1 MAMKTKAFCFRSGS
15 LSFNLMNLICLL
27 LAASIFLY
35 GSAEAKEPD
44 EQIPE
49 DLVELSFEE
58 LMDIKITSV
67 SKKEQRLS
75 QAAAAIFVIT
85 QEDIRRSGVTTIPEA
100 LRMAPGVEVAQVD
113 ANKWAITIRGFN
125 NLFSSK
131 LLVMIDG
138 RTVYTPLFSG
148 VYWDVQ
154 DTVLEDIDRIEVIR
168 GPGGTLWGANAV
180 NGVIN
185 IITKNAKDTQGGMV
199 TAGGGTLE
207 NGFGSIRYGGKIG
220 LGGKNHYRVF
230 AKYFNRDSFDEAPGA
245 DGADEWEAVRGG
257 FRMDLEPSEKN
268 KWTLQ
273 GDYYNG
279 ESGQRVTEVTS
290 LTAPFSTTTDDDVDV
305 NGVNLLARWQHR
317 ISNRSSTTLQV
328 YYDRTERN
336 AKPLKQTIDTMD
348 LDFQHRLDIGRRHDM
363 VWGIGQRLV
372 YDDIENTLAFSFTPD
387 NRLAHTTSAFVQDDI
402 TLIENRL
409 RLTLGSKFEW
419 NSYTGFEYQPN
430 ARVLWTPNS
439 LNTVW
444 ASVSRAVRTPARTD
458 DSFRLNFLA
467 TPGGGLNN
475 LFSVLGN
482 NNIKSEN
489 LLAYEL
495 GYRVQP
501 TEKIFLDVATY
512 FHSYDD
518 LLSQEPLTPFV
529 ETTPAPT
536 HLTIATQFQN
546 KLAGNAYGVEIAGTW
561 KVFDWWE
568 LNTAF
573 NWFQFD
579 LDQTPPSAD
588 TTTKL
593 KDGNSPK
600 YHFNIRSHF
609 KLPYQLEFDT
619 ALFVVDELDN
629 LNIPSYNRLDIRLG
643 WLPTESLEL
652 SLVFQNL
659 LDPRHKEFGGVEGGS
674 TRNEVPRSVY
684 GKVVYKF

>member
-1 MAMKTKAFCFRSGS
+1 MKTKS
-15 LSFNLMNLICLL
+15 LLTLPEKPSFDVWKLIC
-27 LAASIFLY
+27 IFLVVLFY
-35 GSAEAKEPD
+35 LHGNAEGNNQT
-44 EQIPE
+44 EQNPLNLA
-49 DLVELSFEE
+49 DLSLEE
-58 LMDIKITSV
+58 LMDIKVTSV
-67 SKKEQRLS
+67 SKKEQTLS

-125 NLFSSK
+125 NLFASK

-138 RTVYTPLFSG
+138 RTIYTPLFSG

-207 NGFGSIRYGGKIG
+207 NGFGSIRYGGK
-220 LGGKNHYRVF
+220 LGEGDKAHYRVF
-230 AKYFNRDSFDEAPGA
+230 AKYFNRDSFDEAAGA
-245 DGADEWEAVRGG
+245 DGADEWEAIRGG
-257 FRMDLEPSEKN
+257 FRMDLTPSEN
-268 KWTLQ
+268 NSWTVQ
-273 GDYYNG
+273 GDYYDG
-279 ESGQRVTEVTS
+279 ESGQRVSEVTS
-290 LTAPFSTTTDDDVDV
+290 LTAPFLTTTDDDVHV
-305 NGVNLLARWQHR
+305 KGTNLLARWKHS
-317 ISNRSSTTLQV
+317 ISEQSSTTLQV
-328 YYDRTERN
+328 YYDRAERD
-336 AKPLKQTIDTMD
+336 AKPLKQTIDTFDMD
-348 LDFQHRLDIGRRHDM
+348 FHHQFGMGERHDII
-363 VWGIGQRLV
+363 WGIGQRFV
-372 YDDIENTLAFSFTPD
+372 YDDIENTLAFSFAPD
-387 NRLAHTTSAFVQDDI
+387 NRLAHTTSAFIQDDI

-419 NSYTGFEYQPN
+419 NSYTEFEYQPN
-430 ARVLWTPNS
+430 ARVLWTPHPNHS
-439 LNTVW
+439 VW

-467 TPGGGLNN
+467 VPGFGLNS
-475 LFSVLGN
+475 LFTIFGN
-482 NNIKSEN
+482 NNLKSED
-489 LLAYEL
+489 LVAYEL
-495 GYRVQP
+495 GYRLQP
-501 TEKIFLDVATY
+501 NEKIFLDIATY

-518 LLSQEPLTPFV
+518 LVSQEPITPFT

-536 HLTIATQFQN
+536 HLVIATQFQN
-546 KLAGNAYGVEIAGTW
+546 KLSGKAYGVEIAGKW

-593 KDGNSPK
+593 DDGNSPK
-600 YHFNIRSHF
+600 YQFNIRSHL
-609 KLPYQLEFDT
+609 KLPYHLELDT
-619 ALFVVDELDN
+619 ALFVTDELDN
-629 LNIPSYNRLDIRLG
+629 LRIPSYNRLDARIG
-643 WLPTESLEL
+643 WLPTETLEM

-659 LDPRHKEFGGVEGGS
+659 TDPRHKEFGGSEGGS
-674 TRNEVPRSVY
+674 VRNEVPRSVY
-684 GKVVYKF
+684 GKVVWKF